1 MQRVVQRYVPGG
13 VGFAGAVGAL
23 VSVLALTGCPGT
35 LDPELAKMAAGG
47 GGTGG
52 SNATGGTGGSTGTG
66 GTNNCTGSL
75 DGPTLVTAN
84 CATMFCH
91 IPGATNDGTCGGLD
105 LTVDANI
112 GARLVGML
120 PTGNDGSVCG
130 GTTKPYLQANS
141 NPATGLMI
149 DKMTMSSGA
158 ALCPGG
164 SSMPYGIPLLP
175 TAQRNCI
182 IQWATTLT
190 SP

>member
-1 MQRVVQRYVPGG
+1 MQREHRYVSGG
-13 VGFAGAVGAL
+13 VGFVGAVGAL

-35 LDPELAKMAAGG
+35 LDPTLAKEASGAGG
-47 GGTGG
+47 
-52 SNATGGTGGSTGTG
+52 SSATGGSTGTG
-66 GTNNCTGSL
+66 GTAPSNCTGGM
-75 DGPTLVTAN
+75 DGATLVTNN

-91 IPGATNDGTCGGLD
+91 IPGAANDGTTGGLD

-112 GARLVGML
+112 GARLVGVL

-130 GTTKPYLQANS
+130 GTTKPYLDANS
-141 NPATGLMI
+141 APATGLMI

-175 TAQRNCI
+175 SAQRMCI
-182 IQWATTLT
+182 IAWATTLT